1 MYLYMLFHLYKIYI
15 HSLNTVREICTR
27 CPLAMNEVLLEDLI
41 RYKQYKER
49 SVMMAARSL
58 IGTFRRVMPHLLRKK
73 DRGRSTEASI
83 MIKSSK
89 YGEIQANEFI
99 SGAEI
104 LCDQHTDSS
113 EETDN
118 TEVSTKMLYY
128 LIYCNITIT
137 LTKSIY
143 TI

>member
-1 MYLYMLFHLYKIYI
+1 MLFYLHKIYI

-41 RYKQYKER
+41 RYKHYKER

-58 IGTFRRVMPHLLRKK
+58 IGTFRRIMPHLLRKK
-73 DRGRSTEASI
+73 ERGRPTEANI
-83 MIKSSK
+83 MIKPSK

-104 LCDQHTDSS
+104 LYDQHTESNED
-113 EETDN
+113 TD
-118 TEVSTKMLYY
+118 TEVSIKMLYY
-128 LIYCNITIT
+128 LIHCNIITI
-137 LTKSIY
+137 LILY
-143 TI
+143 ENLYICVGR

>member
-1 MYLYMLFHLYKIYI
+1 MFYLYKIYI

-27 CPLAMNEVLLEDLI
+27 CPLAMNETLLEDLI
-41 RYKQYKER
+41 RYKQYKDR

-73 DRGRSTEASI
+73 DRGRPTEASI
-83 MIKSSK
+83 MIKLSK

-104 LCDQHTDSS
+104 LCDKHTDSS
-113 EETDN
+113 EETD

-128 LIYCNITIT
+128 SIYCNYYYFNKVNTI
-137 LTKSIY
+137 SV
-143 TI
+143 